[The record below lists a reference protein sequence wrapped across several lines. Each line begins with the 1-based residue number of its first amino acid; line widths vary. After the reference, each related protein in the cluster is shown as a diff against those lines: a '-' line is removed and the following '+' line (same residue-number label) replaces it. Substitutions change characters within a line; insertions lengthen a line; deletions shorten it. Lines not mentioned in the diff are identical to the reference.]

1 MTSEDRKWQ
10 KLNVGTEFLD
20 LHHHSQT
27 FPLRDEIIPLSR
39 GQLLGVVGNGMLSIW
54 FISLKQR
61 STYTTSEASLWT
73 KKGFEKSGW
82 TNTGIVIRA
91 SFKLS
96 NDNLGL
102 IGEVERL
109 PFLEGLEDRG
119 GNGGV
124 INDKSPVPASSAHKT
139 SRLFR
144 GFWIRAFHYSLNLCG
159 VCL

>member
-1 MTSEDRKWQ
+1 MTSDDRKWQ

-27 FPLRDEIIPLSR
+27 FPLRDKIIPLSR
-39 GQLLGVVGNGMLSIW
+39 GQLLGVVG
-54 FISLKQR
+54 
-61 STYTTSEASLWT
+61 TSEASLWT

-139 SRLFR
+139 SHLFR
-144 GFWIRAFHYSLNLCG
+144 GF
-159 VCL
+159 